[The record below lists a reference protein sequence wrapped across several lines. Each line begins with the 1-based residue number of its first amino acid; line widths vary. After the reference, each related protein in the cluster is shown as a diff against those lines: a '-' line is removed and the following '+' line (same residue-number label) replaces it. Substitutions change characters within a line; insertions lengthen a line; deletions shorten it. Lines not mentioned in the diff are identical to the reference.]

1 MRQRSKIERLWRMI
15 SPIVV
20 KEVVLLLFYSILL
33 VLVEE
38 RKVVPYITQ
47 ITAIAGVLTIP
58 ILIWMIRQDA
68 ASRKDDVTKSKKTM
82 RLRDYL
88 FLVVISIA
96 FTTITNFLL
105 LLTNVAKHS
114 ETYQEISELLYA
126 PSFGMQILCVGIAIP
141 IVEELVFRGLIYNRL
156 REYHSFAFSMI
167 ISAIVFGCFHG
178 NLVQGIYGAMAGILL
193 AYVFELFGT
202 VKAPIIVHMA
212 MNLTS
217 CMLTRILQNC

>member
-1 MRQRSKIERLWRMI
+1 MLQRSKIERFWRMI

-20 KEVVLLLFYSILL
+20 KEVVLLLFYSILI
-33 VLVEE
+33 VVVEE

-68 ASRKDDVTKSKKTM
+68 ASRKDDITKIKKTM

-96 FTTITNFLL
+96 FTMITNFLL
-105 LLTNVAKHS
+105 LLTNVAKQS

-202 VKAPIIVHMA
+202 VKASIIVHMA

-217 CMLTRILQNC
+217 CMLTRMLQKY